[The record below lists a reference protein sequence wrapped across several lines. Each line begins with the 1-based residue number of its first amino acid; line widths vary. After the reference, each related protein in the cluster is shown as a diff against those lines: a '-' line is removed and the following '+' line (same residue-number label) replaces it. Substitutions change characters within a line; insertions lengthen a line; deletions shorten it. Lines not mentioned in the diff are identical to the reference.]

1 MTSTS
6 HPDMTSSTPLPNP
19 PRPPSEFDDYAPQ
32 YNAGMEIGVK
42 RLLGPSALLFLEQK
56 LEILLA
62 EMRRAPHLPPTALRH
77 LDFGCGAGDF
87 LSLIARR
94 HLGWSSE
101 GCDISD
107 GMLDETR
114 RRWGSALSDVP
125 LWRIL
130 PDSFPTAR
138 FHLITAVCVFHHI
151 PPAEWIQTLQ
161 RLRAAL
167 LPGGLL
173 ALFEHNPWNPL
184 TRFIVR
190 RTKIDQ
196 NAVLLSPPV
205 ARRHIAA
212 AGFAPPRSRFFLF
225 APPRFK
231 RLWPAEALLAHI
243 PLGGQYALFAPR
255 DLS

>member
-1 MTSTS
+1 
-6 HPDMTSSTPLPNP
+6 MTSS
-19 PRPPSEFDDYAPQ
+19 EFDSYAPQ

-56 LEILLA
+56 FEILLA
-62 EMRRAPHLPPTALRH
+62 EMRRSDRLHQAPLRH

-94 HLGWSSE
+94 HLGWASE
-101 GCDISD
+101 GCDISN

-114 RRWGSALSDVP
+114 RRWGSALRDIP
-125 LWRIL
+125 LWPIL

-138 FHLITAVCVFHHI
+138 YHLITAVCVFHHI
-151 PPAEWIQTLQ
+151 PPAEWLQTLQ

-196 NAVLLSPPV
+196 HAVLLSPPV
-205 ARRHIAA
+205 ARRHIAD

-231 RLWPAEALLAHI
+231 FLWPAETLLASL

-255 DLS
+255 DPS